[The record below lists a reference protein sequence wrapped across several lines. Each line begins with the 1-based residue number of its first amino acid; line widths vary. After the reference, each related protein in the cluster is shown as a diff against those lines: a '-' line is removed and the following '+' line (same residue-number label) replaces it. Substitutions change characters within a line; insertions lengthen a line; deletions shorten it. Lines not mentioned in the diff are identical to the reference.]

1 MDIDSEPISSSN
13 TGMSNLDED
22 LMERLRSITTSN
34 REDLIAQFR
43 STTNAMLTD
52 EGCAFFLEM
61 SNWNLN
67 EAILAY
73 YDAEMPTD
81 KIPQMRF
88 VADVTVG
95 EGEAI
100 PPNTRFVKTWRVEN
114 NGSEPWPSNCS
125 LRFVNG
131 DRLQD
136 RDDIYVGTLAPGEQ
150 TNISVDITSPT
161 TSKIIRSQWRLFTL
175 AGVPFGDPIW
185 LIASVE
191 EGGLMGITQQL
202 EQCHSLGMNVNNY
215 PQQMTNQMGI
225 QPSPNN
231 LLYQTSPTNPFQSTR
246 WSNSDASNV
255 TGWTNYPIVP
265 VTEYSRT
272 NNINHQPSD
281 PSASSNGMVDDNSL
295 DTF

>member
-1 MDIDSEPISSSN
+1 MDVDSEPISSN
-13 TGMSNLDED
+13 PGMSNLDED

-88 VADVTVG
+88 LADVTVG

-114 NGSEPWPSNCS
+114 SGSEPWPNNCS

-136 RDDIYVGTLAPGEQ
+136 RDETYVGSLAPGEQ
-150 TNISVDITSPT
+150 ANISVDITSPT
-161 TSKIIRSQWRLFTL
+161 MSKIIRSQWRLFTS

-202 EQCHSLGMNVNNY
+202 EQCHSLGMNVNHSH
-215 PQQMTNQMGI
+215 QMSSEMGV
-225 QPSPNN
+225 QSPNN
-231 LLYQTSPTNPFQSTR
+231 LMYQTSPTNPFQSTR
-246 WSNSDASNV
+246 WPQPDANNV
-255 TGWTNYPIVP
+255 PAWTNYPLVP

-281 PSASSNGMVDDNSL
+281 PSSSSNGMIDDNSL

>member
-1 MDIDSEPISSSN
+1 MDIDSEPMSSS

-43 STTNAMLTD
+43 STTNAVLTD

-81 KIPQMRF
+81 KVPQMRF
-88 VADVTVG
+88 IADVTVG
-95 EGEAI
+95 EGEAV

-114 NGSEPWPSNCS
+114 CGQEQWPNNCS

-136 RDDIYVGTLAPGEQ
+136 RDEIYVGSLVPGEQ
-150 TNISVDITSPT
+150 TNISVDIVSPSM
-161 TSKIIRSQWRLFTL
+161 SKIIRSQWRLFTP
-175 AGVPFGDPIW
+175 AGVPFGGENM
-185 LIASVE
+185 SF
-191 EGGLMGITQQL
+191 
-202 EQCHSLGMNVNNY
+202 S
-215 PQQMTNQMGI
+215 
-225 QPSPNN
+225 
-231 LLYQTSPTNPFQSTR
+231 
-246 WSNSDASNV
+246 
-255 TGWTNYPIVP
+255 
-265 VTEYSRT
+265 
-272 NNINHQPSD
+272 
-281 PSASSNGMVDDNSL
+281 
-295 DTF
+295 

>member
-1 MDIDSEPISSSN
+1 MDIDSEPISST

-22 LMERLRSITTSN
+22 LMERLRSITTCN

-114 NGSEPWPSNCS
+114 SGNEPWPSNCS

-136 RDDIYVGTLAPGEQ
+136 RDEIYVGSLAPAEQ
-150 TNISVDITSPT
+150 ANISVDITSPAV
-161 TSKIIRSQWRLFTL
+161 SKIIRSQWRLFTS

-202 EQCHSLGMNVNNY
+202 EQCHSLGMNVNY
-215 PQQMTNQMGI
+215 PQQMSNQVGGV
-225 QPSPNN
+225 PSSNN
-231 LLYQTSPTNPFQSTR
+231 LFYQTSSTNPFQNTR
-246 WSNSDASNV
+246 WPTSDASNAA
-255 TGWTNYPIVP
+255 GWTNYPIVP

-272 NNINHQPSD
+272 SNINHQPSD
-281 PSASSNGMVDDNSL
+281 PSSSSNGMVDDNSL
-295 DTF
+295 DTY

>member
-1 MDIDSEPISSSN
+1 MDVDSEPISSN
-13 TGMSNLDED
+13 PAMANLDED

-100 PPNTRFVKTWRVEN
+100 PPNTRFVKTWRVQN
-114 NGSEPWPSNCS
+114 SGSEPWPTNCS

-136 RDDIYVGTLAPGEQ
+136 RDEIYVGSLAPGEQ
-150 TNISVDITSPT
+150 TNISVDITSPFT
-161 TSKIIRSQWRLFTL
+161 PKIIRSQWRLFTS

-202 EQCHSLGMNVNNY
+202 EQCHSLGMNVGEPHEMN
-215 PQQMTNQMGI
+215 I
-225 QPSPNN
+225 QPSNN
-231 LLYQTSPTNPFQSTR
+231 LLHQTSPTNPFQSTR
-246 WSNSDASNV
+246 WPNTDTNNV
-255 TGWTNYPIVP
+255 PGWTNYPLVP

-281 PSASSNGMVDDNSL
+281 PSSSSNGMTDDNSL

>member
-1 MDIDSEPISSSN
+1 MDVDSEHLSSN
-13 TGMSNLDED
+13 AGMSNLDED

-88 VADVTVG
+88 IADVTVG

-114 NGSEPWPSNCS
+114 SGNEPWPSNCS

-136 RDDIYVGTLAPGEQ
+136 RDEIYVGSLAPNEQ
-150 TNISVDITSPT
+150 INISVDITSPAI
-161 TSKIIRSQWRLFTL
+161 SKIIKSQWRLFTS
-175 AGVPFGDPIW
+175 AGAPFGGKYSNKRLNKRKTRFHLDPIW

-202 EQCHSLGMNVNNY
+202 EQCHSLGMNVN
-215 PQQMTNQMGI
+215 QSQHMTSV
-225 QPSPNN
+225 QPSNN

-246 WSNSDASNV
+246 CRSNDFL
-255 TGWTNYPIVP
+255 
-265 VTEYSRT
+265 
-272 NNINHQPSD
+272 NH
-281 PSASSNGMVDDNSL
+281 
-295 DTF
+295 

>member
-1 MDIDSEPISSSN
+1 MDIDFEPLSSIA
-13 TGMSNLDED
+13 GMSSLDED
-22 LMERLRSITTSN
+22 LMERLRSITTCN

-52 EGCAFFLEM
+52 DGCRFFLDM

-88 VADVTVG
+88 IADVTVG

-100 PPNTRFVKTWRVEN
+100 PPNTRFIKTWRVEN
-114 NGSEPWPSNCS
+114 SGNERWPNNCS

-136 RDDIYVGTLAPGEQ
+136 QDEIYVNSLAPGEQ
-150 TNISVDITSPT
+150 TNISVNITS
-161 TSKIIRSQWRLFTL
+161 SNVLRIIRSQWRLFTS

-191 EGGLMGITQQL
+191 EGGIMGITQQL
-202 EQCHSLGMNVNNY
+202 EQCHSLGTNINY
-215 PQQMTNQMGI
+215 PSYINNSMSI
-225 QPSPNN
+225 QSSS
-231 LLYQTSPTNPFQSTR
+231 LNPLQSTR
-246 WSNSDASNV
+246 YVAPSSNPNMSNG
-255 TGWTNYPIVP
+255 TEWINYSL
-265 VTEYSRT
+265 EYSQI
-272 NNINHQPSD
+272 NNINHPSLD
-281 PSASSNGMVDDNSL
+281 PSASSNGRIDDNAF

>member
-1 MDIDSEPISSSN
+1 MDIDFEPLSSIA
-13 TGMSNLDED
+13 GMSSLDED
-22 LMERLRSITTSN
+22 LMERLRSITTCN

-52 EGCAFFLEM
+52 DGCRFFLDM

-88 VADVTVG
+88 IADVTVG

-100 PPNTRFVKTWRVEN
+100 PPNTRFIKTWRVEN
-114 NGSEPWPSNCS
+114 SGNERWPNNCS

-136 RDDIYVGTLAPGEQ
+136 QDEVYVNSLAPGEQ
-150 TNISVDITSPT
+150 TNISVNITS
-161 TSKIIRSQWRLFTL
+161 SNVLRIIRSQWRLFTS

-191 EGGLMGITQQL
+191 EGGIMGITQQL
-202 EQCHSLGMNVNNY
+202 EQCHSLGMNINY
-215 PQQMTNQMGI
+215 PSYINNSMSI
-225 QPSPNN
+225 QSSS
-231 LLYQTSPTNPFQSTR
+231 LNPLQSTR
-246 WSNSDASNV
+246 YVAPSSNPNMSNG
-255 TGWTNYPIVP
+255 TEWINYSL
-265 VTEYSRT
+265 EYSQT
-272 NNINHQPSD
+272 NNINHPSLG
-281 PSASSNGMVDDNSL
+281 PSASSNGRIDDNAF

>member
-1 MDIDSEPISSSN
+1 MDIDFEPLSSIA
-13 TGMSNLDED
+13 GMSSLDED
-22 LMERLRSITTSN
+22 LMERLRSITTCN

-52 EGCAFFLEM
+52 DGCRFFLDM

-88 VADVTVG
+88 IADVTVG

-100 PPNTRFVKTWRVEN
+100 PPNTRFIKTWRVEN
-114 NGSEPWPSNCS
+114 SGNERWPNNCS

-136 RDDIYVGTLAPGEQ
+136 QDEVYVNSLAPGEQ
-150 TNISVDITSPT
+150 TNISVNITS
-161 TSKIIRSQWRLFTL
+161 SNVLRIIRSQWRLFTS

-191 EGGLMGITQQL
+191 EGGIMGITQQL
-202 EQCHSLGMNVNNY
+202 EQCHSLGMNINY
-215 PQQMTNQMGI
+215 PSYINNSMSI
-225 QPSPNN
+225 QSSS
-231 LLYQTSPTNPFQSTR
+231 LNPLQSTR
-246 WSNSDASNV
+246 LKEKYSNF
-255 TGWTNYPIVP
+255 T
-265 VTEYSRT
+265 
-272 NNINHQPSD
+272 Q
-281 PSASSNGMVDDNSL
+281 
-295 DTF
+295 

>member
-1 MDIDSEPISSSN
+1 MDIDSESISSN
-13 TGMSNLDED
+13 GGTMSNLDED

-43 STTNAMLTD
+43 ITTNAFLTD
-52 EGCAFFLEM
+52 AGCAFFLEM
-61 SNWNLN
+61 NNWNLN

-81 KIPQMRF
+81 KLPQMRF
-88 VADVTVG
+88 IADVTVG

-100 PPNTRFVKTWRVEN
+100 PPNTNFIKTWRIEN
-114 NGSEPWPSNCS
+114 SGNEPWPNNCS

-136 RDDIYVGTLAPGEQ
+136 RDEVYVGSLAPGEQ
-150 TNISVDITSPT
+150 TNVSVNIRSPNI
-161 TSKIIRSQWRLFTL
+161 SKIIRSQWRLFTPS
-175 AGVPFGDPIW
+175 GVPFGDQIW

-202 EQCHSLGMNVNNY
+202 EQCHPLGVNFN
-215 PQQMTNQMGI
+215 PTSNI
-225 QPSPNN
+225 LPSMPI
-231 LLYQTSPTNPFQSTR
+231 NPFQTSRWPHGTHHSSMSFPMTNIDQQTST
-246 WSNSDASNV
+246 
-255 TGWTNYPIVP
+255 
-265 VTEYSRT
+265 
-272 NNINHQPSD
+272 SD
-281 PSASSNGMVDDNSL
+281 PSSNNAIDENSL

>member
-1 MDIDSEPISSSN
+1 MDIDSEPLSSN

-43 STTNAMLTD
+43 STTKAMLTD

-100 PPNTRFVKTWRVEN
+100 PPSTRFVKTWRVEN
-114 NGSEPWPSNCS
+114 SGAEPWPNNCS

-136 RDDIYVGTLAPGEQ
+136 RDEIYVGSLAPGEQ
-150 TNISVDITSPT
+150 TNISVDITSPSI
-161 TSKIIRSQWRLFTL
+161 SKIIRSQWRLFTS

-202 EQCHSLGMNVNNY
+202 DQCHSLGMNVNNNNINH
-215 PQQMTNQMGI
+215 PQYMTSQMGT
-225 QPSPNN
+225 QP
-231 LLYQTSPTNPFQSTR
+231 SPTNPFQSTR
-246 WSNSDASNV
+246 WPNPDASNV
-255 TGWTNYPIVP
+255 VGWTNYPIVP

-272 NNINHQPSD
+272 SNINHQPSD
-281 PSASSNGMVDDNSL
+281 PSSSSNGLIDDNSL
-295 DTF
+295 DTS

>member
-1 MDIDSEPISSSN
+1 MDIDSEPISSPSE
-13 TGMSNLDED
+13 MANLDED

-52 EGCAFFLEM
+52 AGCTFFLEM
-61 SNWNLN
+61 NNWNLN

-81 KIPQMRF
+81 KLPQMRF
-88 VADVTVG
+88 LADVTVG

-100 PPNTRFVKTWRVEN
+100 PPKTRFVKTWRIEN
-114 NGSEPWPSNCS
+114 SGSEPWPNNCS

-136 RDDIYVGTLAPGEQ
+136 RDEVYVSSLAPGEQ
-150 TNISVDITSPT
+150 INVSVDITSPNVT
-161 TSKIIRSQWRLFTL
+161 QIIRSQWRLFTP

-202 EQCHSLGMNVNNY
+202 EQCHSLGMNVN
-215 PQQMTNQMGI
+215 PFG
-225 QPSPNN
+225 
-231 LLYQTSPTNPFQSTR
+231 TNPFQANR
-246 WSNSDASNV
+246 WPHAD
-255 TGWTNYPIVP
+255 THHGTNFPVVP
-265 VTEYSRT
+265 VPEYSRT
-272 NNINHQPSD
+272 SNITQTNSD
-281 PSASSNGMVDDNSL
+281 SSTSSNNNAMADDNSL

>member
-1 MDIDSEPISSSN
+1 LIDSMDVDSEPLSS
-13 TGMSNLDED
+13 TGGGMSNLDED

-34 REDLIAQFR
+34 HEDLIAQFR

-61 SNWNLN
+61 NNWNLN

-81 KIPQMRF
+81 KLPQMRF
-88 VADVTVG
+88 IADVTVG

-114 NGSEPWPSNCS
+114 SGAERWPSNCS

-136 RDDIYVGTLAPGEQ
+136 RDEIYVGSLLPGEQ
-150 TNISVDITSPT
+150 ANISVDITSP
-161 TSKIIRSQWRLFTL
+161 SGSRIVRSQWRLFTST
-175 AGVPFGDPIW
+175 GVPFGDPIW

-202 EQCHSLGMNVNNY
+202 EQCHSLGMN
-215 PQQMTNQMGI
+215 NQMGI
-225 QPSPNN
+225 QPPHN
-231 LLYQTSPTNPFQSTR
+231 LLYQSSAINPFQSTR
-246 WSNSDASNV
+246 FVGPNADPNM
-255 TGWTNYPIVP
+255 WTNY
-265 VTEYSRT
+265 
-272 NNINHQPSD
+272 PSD
-281 PSASSNGMVDDNSL
+281 PSASSNGMMDDNSL